1 MVECVTTGESG
12 GTLSAMLMRST
23 GLETN
28 AINAMC
34 TPPRWT
40 PRIRYGLVILW
51 MAYGLLND
59 DGFTPKVAKDL

>member
-1 MVECVTTGESG
+1 
-12 GTLSAMLMRST
+12 MRST

-28 AINAMC
+28 AINAMY

-51 MAYGLLND
+51 MAYGLLNG